1 LFEQTAFISVYF
13 HDTTRLLE
21 ALNMIKKIAI
31 FGVLGLLLLGA
42 GTAFA
47 QRGAGGMGQGMG
59 MGPMP
64 ENARIVKGTIDRLS
78 GDYVS
83 ITVEDIFVPRE
94 GPMENP
100 PDTVRVSIGDETR
113 FVTKEGRDSELSDF
127 SKGDMIVA
135 ITVFEDGK
143 YTLRC
148 LATSDVAAGMR
159 QKMGQRIK
167 ERRHQQQ
174 ESRMRGPGGRFEGQR
189 GQGMMGRQQQ
199 PPMLVGTFEGYDKD
213 GVTIIIKGV
222 LVPSGEGK
230 RDIKQL
236 PEEKTVTVRIF
247 DRTRFF
253 HGGEKASIDDFSK
266 GEGIVAM
273 IPRRGAGRD
282 EGPMLMLLAD
292 KASVEKLRDLMRGMR
307 DGENRRDRERARDGS
322 CDE

>member
-1 LFEQTAFISVYF
+1 
-13 HDTTRLLE
+13 
-21 ALNMIKKIAI
+21 MIKKIAI
-31 FGVLGLLLLGA
+31 FGVFGLLLLGA

-64 ENARIVKGTIDRLS
+64 ENARIVKGTIDRVG

-83 ITVEDIFVPRE
+83 IAVEDIFVPRE

-100 PDTVRVSIGDETR
+100 PDTVRVSIGDEAR

-167 ERRHQQQ
+167 ERRGQQQ
-174 ESRMRGPGGRFEGQR
+174 GRGMQGRGMQGPGGRGEGQR

-199 PPMLVGTFEGYDKD
+199 PPMVVGTFEGYDDD

-236 PEEKTVTVRIF
+236 PDEKTVTLRIF

-253 HGGEKASIDDFSK
+253 YGGEKASIDDFSR
-266 GEGIVAM
+266 GDGIVAM

-282 EGPMLMLLAD
+282 EGPVLMLLAD
-292 KASVEKLRDLMRGMR
+292 KASAEKLRDLMRGMR
-307 DGENRRDRERARDGS
+307 AGENRRDRERARDGS
-322 CDE
+322 CCE